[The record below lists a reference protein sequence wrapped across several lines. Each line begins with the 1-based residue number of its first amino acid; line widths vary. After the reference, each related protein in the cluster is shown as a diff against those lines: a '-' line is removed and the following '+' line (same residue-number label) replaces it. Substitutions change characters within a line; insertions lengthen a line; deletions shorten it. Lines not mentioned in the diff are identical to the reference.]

1 MHFLEKDTRD
11 LRKFLSTLDTTPLQS
26 AQEKESYPR
35 LTIITPS
42 YNQAAYLER
51 TILSVLNQGYPN
63 LEYMIVDGGSTDESV
78 EVIKKYE
85 KYLTWWVS
93 EKDRGQV
100 HAINKALNRAT
111 GDYISFQNSDD
122 VYFPGTFNRFGNA
135 AKKEPADI
143 IYGDLYMI
151 STDDEVTEILKT
163 TSYSLDCQ
171 ILEGMQIHNQSLF
184 FKNDLVKKYGA
195 FDEKYRFAFDY
206 EFITRYTADKTAR
219 VRKVDGLAGALR
231 VHADAKS
238 STIASVGSEEH
249 AQIQK
254 LYISTNSFPPLR
266 KIKYLW
272 CRIRK
277 IVYFALRLD
286 IKYIRFRLSR

>member
-1 MHFLEKDTRD
+1 MHFLEQSTRD
-11 LRKFLSTLDTTPLQS
+11 LREFLSALKVTSVPLEN
-26 AQEKESYPR
+26 AKKYPK

-51 TILSVLNQGYPN
+51 TIISVLNQGYPN
-63 LEYMIVDGGSTDESV
+63 LEYMIIDGGSTDASV

-100 HAINKALNRAT
+100 HAINKGLERAT
-111 GDYISFQNSDD
+111 GDYIGFQNSDD
-122 VYFPGTFNRFGNA
+122 VYFPGTFKRFADA
-135 AKKEPADI
+135 ASKTPADI
-143 IYGDLYMI
+143 LYGDLYMI

-163 TSYSLDCQ
+163 TSYDFDCQ
-171 ILEGMQIHNQSLF
+171 VLEGMQIHNQSLF
-184 FKNDLVKKYGA
+184 FKRSLVEEYGG
-195 FDEKYRFAFDY
+195 FDESYRFAFDY
-206 EFITRYTADKTAR
+206 EFITRYTAKKKTSTK
-219 VRKVDGLAGALR
+219 KVSGLGGALR

-238 STIASVGSEEH
+238 SNIASVGREEH
-249 AQIQK
+249 LKIQK
-254 LYISTNSFPPLR
+254 LYIPANTSPAVN

-277 IVYFALRLD
+277 IAYFILRLD
-286 IKYIRFRLSR
+286 FKYISFRLSR